1 MKDLTW
7 EQVYDLPLT
16 SNSGSY
22 LWSKSG
28 VIALQ
33 FTAISSDTSKEFRQ
47 KIKNLING
55 ESVEK
60 IEGITNNSVD
70 FYKNGTYIF
79 CIRGWG
85 NLTGTGAL
93 NLPKNKAIEIQDGF
107 IEHVLKSISK

>member
-28 VIALQ
+28 VMALQ
-33 FTAISSDTSKEFRQ
+33 FTSFDTSKEFRQ

-55 ESVEK
+55 KSVEK

-70 FYKNGTYIF
+70 FYKNGTAIF

-93 NLPKNKAIEIQDGF
+93 NFPENKAIEIQDGF